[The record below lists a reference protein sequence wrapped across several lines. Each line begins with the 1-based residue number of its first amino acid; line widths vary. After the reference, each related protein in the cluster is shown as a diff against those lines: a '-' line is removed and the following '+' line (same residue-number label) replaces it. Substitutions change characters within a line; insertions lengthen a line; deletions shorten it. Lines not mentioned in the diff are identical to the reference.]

1 MKATPSGDRHATV
14 VQHLGTHIC
23 GEVPAGTLLV
33 VEELCERYAVSR
45 SVLREALR
53 VLESKGLVE
62 AKRGVGTT
70 TRASVHWN
78 LLDPDVVRWRL
89 HSPDRLNQ
97 LRELV
102 ELRSAFEP
110 EAAALAAT
118 RADPHT
124 AGRLVAAAAR
134 LWSLGHGGGAAEFLD
149 ADVEFHRLL
158 LEAAGNPMFAQL
170 APVVTSILRGR
181 TEEGLMA
188 DHPAPAALENHL
200 ALARAIQRRDADR
213 AREVARTLVFDTF
226 EESRSLWERPSRTPE
241 AAVAGS

>member
-1 MKATPSGDRHATV
+1 MSPAPSSDRHATV

-23 GEVPAGTLLV
+23 GEAPAGTLLV

-45 SVLREALR
+45 SVVREALR

-70 TRASVHWN
+70 TRPAAHWN

-124 AGRLVAAAAR
+124 AARLVTAAAR
-134 LWSLGHGGGAAEFLD
+134 LWSVGHDGTPAEFLE
-149 ADVEFHRLL
+149 ADEDYHRLL
-158 LEAAGNPMFAQL
+158 LEASGNPMFAQL
-170 APVVTSILRGR
+170 APVVRSILRGR

-188 DHPAPAALENHL
+188 DHPAAAALENHL
-200 ALARAIQRRDADR
+200 ALARAIQRGDADR
-213 AREVARTLVFDTF
+213 AREVARRLVFDTL
-226 EESRSLWERPSRTPE
+226 EESRTLWEPPAHTS
-241 AAVAGS
+241 A